1 VPLFALFPG
10 FILLRG
16 YRSLRYP
23 RSQQRGARYRLLG
36 SDVSIGANSSGGRLE
51 DDAGVAGVNPDRCPW
66 RWSSRPGSAVARIR
80 TPARDRCG
88 KHAAACF
95 LRRPKRDSSQPA
107 CCFPQRRRSARNHL
121 ELLEL
126 HPLAE
131 TIADAPLALNAT
143 VLQRMHPALRALSDT
158 MNREAFA
165 RSPSV
170 ALIRQLVGFAPVTRR
185 YLSGWLARTGVSVKI
200 LGLRTAAFRRHDE
213 SRSSPNYDSPYSPA
227 DSALP
232 LRDPRFSYC
241 STFHSFRELHSQTF
255 PREEKRDVYEAS
267 IKLTR

>member
-1 VPLFALFPG
+1 MSRAAAIVRVRRPGLKNVPLFALFPG

-23 RSQQRGARYRLLG
+23 RSQRRGARYRLLG
-36 SDVSIGANSSGGRLE
+36 SDVSIGANSSGGRPE

-107 CCFPQRRRSARNHL
+107 CCLPQRRRSARNPL

-143 VLQRMHPALRALSDT
+143 VLQRMHPPPRALSDT

-165 RSPSV
+165 RSERRFNPAVSRFR
-170 ALIRQLVGFAPVTRR
+170 AADATLLVG
-185 YLSGWLARTGVSVKI
+185 LANG
-200 LGLRTAAFRRHDE
+200 
-213 SRSSPNYDSPYSPA
+213 
-227 DSALP
+227 
-232 LRDPRFSYC
+232 
-241 STFHSFRELHSQTF
+241 
-255 PREEKRDVYEAS
+255 S
-267 IKLTR
+267 IC